1 MGLQEQWTRSN
12 PGPPLRVLHTECAS
26 AAGPILAFIDQL
38 REQHREQIVVLIPVV
53 LPDRARFRL
62 LQNHYDLV
70 LDHYDL
76 VLATALRKR
85 PDVVSAR
92 VPMPLH
98 LAGGQHAA
106 SGPRRRRPEMIGQGA
121 SALP

>member
-1 MGLQEQWTRSN
+1 MGLQEQWARSN

-70 LDHYDL
+70 L
-76 VLATALRKR
+76 ATALRKR

-106 SGPRRRRPEMIGQGA
+106 SGPRRRRAEMIGQGA